1 MVKILNLTF
10 SYGEKRIFDGFTCD
24 IDAPVTCIEAPSG
37 AGKTTLLRL
46 IAGLIRPDGGSIM
59 EDASRIAYMFQ
70 EDRLIPWLTAEE
82 NVAAVLPP
90 SRKDEASAVLA
101 EMELSED
108 ADSLPRNLSGGQCRR
123 VALARALVYGGDLL
137 LLDEPMKGLDPGLM
151 DRIIPRIL
159 SRNTQ
164 IIMTS
169 HSREEAVKMGSRI
182 LTLPDYEV

>member
-1 MVKILNLTF
+1 MVKIHNLSF
-10 SYGEKRIFDGFTCD
+10 SYDEKIIFDGFSCD

-46 IAGLIRPDGGSIM
+46 IAGLIRPDGGSIKK
-59 EDASRIAYMFQ
+59 DASRISYMFQ

-82 NVAAVLPP
+82 NVAAVLQP
-90 SRKDEASAVLA
+90 SRRNEAKAILF

-108 ADSLPRNLSGGQCRR
+108 TVSLPQSLSGGQRRR
-123 VALARALVYGGDLL
+123 VALARALAYKGDLL

-169 HSREEAVKMGSRI
+169 HSREEAEKMGSRI
-182 LTLPDYEV
+182 LTLPDFE